1 MKRNTERTIASFFR
15 IAIVAIVIL
24 MQIVLIMLLV
34 RYLRTNALW
43 VYILIEFAAII
54 QMLVM
59 ANKNRRGATT
69 VSWVIVIAALPVFG
83 YILYLLWG
91 RSETRGK
98 RCDRTRASIAYGEQY
113 LEKDPTVYAKLTE
126 EHPRRKRISGYLG
139 RMSFPLYQNTCC
151 QYYPLGEQQFDAMI
165 KDMEKAE
172 KFIFMQYFILD
183 GGVLWNRI
191 RDVLAEKAKQGVEI
205 RLMYDDLGSI
215 LCAPEKDLRKL
226 KESGVQIIRYN
237 PVHKF
242 ISRLFLNFRNHQKMT
257 IVDGHIAYTG
267 GTNIADEYINA
278 YPKHGHWKDTGIRI
292 EGAAAWSM
300 TVTFLSMWNGETG
313 ESSEYDIY
321 HPQKRVE
328 GNGGY
333 FQPFAD
339 GPVNNPDNPAEV
351 MYRTIIANAM
361 DYVYITTPYLVID
374 NAMQEEL
381 ITAARSG
388 VDVRIITPRVY
399 DHWYVHNV
407 TRSNYL
413 DLLRAGVRIY
423 EYVPGYIHGKTI
435 ISDDDHAVT
444 GSINM
449 DYRSFHMQ
457 FENGVWICGDPVLK
471 DIKQDILQT
480 MDVSEEILLESW
492 EDRPWYT
499 WLLQGILRVFAILM

>member
-1 MKRNTERTIASFFR
+1 MKRDTERAIANLLR
-15 IAIVAIVIL
+15 IAIVVIVIL
-24 MQIVLIMLLV
+24 MQIALIILLV
-34 RYLRTNALW
+34 QYLRIYALW
-43 VYILIEFAAII
+43 VYVLIECAATI
-54 QMLVM
+54 QLLVM
-59 ANKNRRGATT
+59 ANHSHSGSTT
-69 VSWVIVIAALPVFG
+69 ITWLIIIALLPVFG

-91 RSETRGK
+91 RSDTHGK

-113 LEKDPTVYAKLTE
+113 LEKDPAVYAKLSE
-126 EHPRRKRISGYLG
+126 EHPQRKRTSGYLG
-139 RMSFPLYQNTCC
+139 RMSFPLYQDTKC

-165 KDMEKAE
+165 EDMKNAE
-172 KFIFMQYFILD
+172 KFIFLQYFILD
-183 GGVLWNRI
+183 GGVLWDRI
-191 RDVLAEKAKQGVEI
+191 RDVLLEKSKQGVEI

-215 LCAPEKDLRKL
+215 LCAPEKGLRML
-226 KESGVQIIRYN
+226 KEHGVQIVRFN

-242 ISRLFLNFRNHQKMT
+242 ISRLFINYRNHQKMT

-278 YPKHGHWKDTGIRI
+278 YPKHGHWKDTGIRM

-300 TVTFLSMWNGETG
+300 TVTFLSMWDGETDKR
-313 ESSEYDIY
+313 SDYNNY
-321 HPQKRVE
+321 RPQKQVE

-333 FQPFAD
+333 FQPFSD
-339 GPVNNPDNPAEV
+339 GPINNPDNPAEV
-351 MYRTIIANAM
+351 MYRTIIANAR

-374 NAMQEEL
+374 NAMQEAL

-399 DHWYVHNV
+399 DHWYVHGV

-413 DLLRAGVRIY
+413 DLLKVGVRIY

-449 DYRSFHMQ
+449 DYRSFNLHY
-457 FENGVWICGDPVLK
+457 ENGVWICGGPVLK
-471 DIKQDILQT
+471 DIKQDILET
-480 MDVSEEILLESW
+480 MDVSEEILLEVW
-492 EDRPWYT
+492 EKQPWYT
-499 WLLQGILRVFAILM
+499 WLLQGFLRIFAVLM